1 MPHPCPRHARTSD
14 ACGRWNDQQPF
25 CAGHARAQVKHK
37 LDLFLTRM
45 LKENQRE
52 RLLRVDNWYVLTM
65 ALARLPGVNSHSH
78 RLV

>member
-1 MPHPCPRHARTSD
+1 M
-14 ACGRWNDQQPF
+14 
-25 CAGHARAQVKHK
+25 KHK